1 MNTESSIHF
10 RPASSLNSTFP
21 ENIVLYDGY
30 CNLCS
35 GAVQF
40 ILRHE
45 KKPVYYFL
53 SLQSPI
59 VAELIPD
66 ILVKNPPESI
76 ILIENEKI
84 FMSSDAALKISRK
97 LKFPWRI
104 FYYFIYFPR
113 FLRDPVYAFIAKNR
127 YKYFGKKS
135 SCHTPDPKYKNRFL
149 V

>member
-1 MNTESSIHF
+1 MNSESFIHS
-10 RPASSLNSTFP
+10 RPISPLDSNLQES
-21 ENIVLYDGY
+21 IVLYDGY

-35 GAVQF
+35 RAVQF
-40 ILRHE
+40 ILKHE

-59 VAELIPD
+59 VEKLTLD

-76 ILIENEKI
+76 ILIEDNKI
-84 FMSSDAALKISRK
+84 FMSSDAVLKISRN
-97 LKFPWRI
+97 LKFPWSM

-135 SCHTPDPKYKNRFL
+135 TCYIPNPKYKNRFL